1 MISGPQAQF
10 LQQVKQLERTI
21 QQIMQLV
28 DDVGAANPAVVSQ
41 TTALMRSVGTSL
53 EDLRRTGQRMAAQ
66 VEQFKGISETAALLN
81 SSLEL
86 DSVLEE
92 VMDTI
97 IRLTGAERAF
107 ILLYE
112 QGELIMRTAR
122 NWDYETV
129 PEGDATFS
137 RSIVHATLEQKE
149 PILTTNA
156 QADAR
161 FEKAQSIAAQALR
174 SVLCVPLVVRGEAIG
189 VIYADNRVL
198 AGIFDQDTEALVQT
212 FANQAA
218 IAIDNAQ
225 LFERVRADLKE
236 AQMELQVLR
245 VQVNVAERERQVAEI
260 VETDYFKRLE
270 QMVKARREAHRR
282 HQAEKNT
289 K

>member
-21 QQIMQLV
+21 QQIKQLV

-41 TTALMRSVGTSL
+41 TTALMRTVGSSL
-53 EDLRRTGQRMAAQ
+53 EDLRRSGQRMAAQ

-86 DSVLEE
+86 DPVLEE

-107 ILLYE
+107 IVLSE
-112 QGELIMRTAR
+112 DGELVMRTAR
-122 NWDYETV
+122 NWDFETV
-129 PEGDATFS
+129 PDGDATFS
-137 RSIVHATLEQKE
+137 KSIVRAAMDDKE
-149 PILTTNA
+149 AILTTNA
-156 QADAR
+156 QADSR

-174 SVLCVPLVVRGEAIG
+174 SVLCVPLVVRGDAIG

-198 AGIFDQDTEALVQT
+198 AGIFDQDTEALVKT
-212 FANQAA
+212 FAHQAA

-245 VQVNVAERERQVAEI
+245 VQVNVVERERQVAEI

-270 QMVKARREAHRR
+270 QMVKARRDAHRR
-282 HQAEKNT
+282 SQAGEKHE
-289 K
+289 

>member
-97 IRLTGAERAF
+97 IRLTGASALSSSSTNRA
-107 ILLYE
+107 
-112 QGELIMRTAR
+112 
-122 NWDYETV
+122 
-129 PEGDATFS
+129 S
-137 RSIVHATLEQKE
+137 
-149 PILTTNA
+149 
-156 QADAR
+156 
-161 FEKAQSIAAQALR
+161 
-174 SVLCVPLVVRGEAIG
+174 
-189 VIYADNRVL
+189 
-198 AGIFDQDTEALVQT
+198 
-212 FANQAA
+212 
-218 IAIDNAQ
+218 
-225 LFERVRADLKE
+225 
-236 AQMELQVLR
+236 
-245 VQVNVAERERQVAEI
+245 
-260 VETDYFKRLE
+260 
-270 QMVKARREAHRR
+270 
-282 HQAEKNT
+282 
-289 K
+289 